1 MVPEAVD
8 LNETGVERLSREEMK
23 TLINIEE
30 LLGTPVFNGQVGRM
44 NLKREDMARDKGG
57 KLRSVVIEVQD
68 VT

>member
-1 MVPEAVD
+1 MVPEALD
-8 LNETGVERLSREEMK
+8 LNETGVGRLSREEMK